1 MNKFATLFSLLIS
14 AFILSIPVYS
24 QGYRIEVKIEGLR
37 DTSIYLAYHFGDKK
51 LVKDTI
57 YLDKHGKGVF
67 EGDKKLDGGIY
78 LIALPNMNFFEM
90 IVDKDQEFSVTTDTT
105 DLFKSLKFNGSN
117 QNNTFLN
124 YQRFMAEQ
132 QKASGS
138 LVNRR
143 KLNKENPDSLDA
155 ITEEMKVL
163 DNKVKDY
170 WKRISSE
177 NQGMLL
183 GNLINAMRPPEPP
196 DFEIP
201 GSVVNKDSMRW
212 VLGYQYNKN
221 HFLDNIDFSDQ
232 RLLRT
237 PVLLTKLDRYF
248 NNILIQKPDSVIP
261 EITKIV
267 NRCRANEKMFQY
279 VVTYLL
285 NNFLK
290 SNIMGM
296 DEVFVNVAEDYYL
309 SGEADWIDST
319 SLVKIRDR
327 VYKLKPNLIG
337 NVARDLKME
346 TETGEWVALHQID
359 AKYIVLYFWE
369 TDCGHCKKSTP
380 VLYDIYKKHKES
392 GLEIFA
398 VYTQDNKQEWLDY
411 LNEKGFDWINTWDPK
426 HTTYFRL
433 FYDIYST
440 PTVYLLDEH
449 KKIIAKRISV
459 EALGK
464 MLDSLFFF

>member
-1 MNKFATLFSLLIS
+1 M
-14 AFILSIPVYS
+14 
-24 QGYRIEVKIEGLR
+24 
-37 DTSIYLAYHFGDKK
+37 
-51 LVKDTI
+51 
-57 YLDKHGKGVF
+57 
-67 EGDKKLDGGIY
+67 
-78 LIALPNMNFFEM
+78 ALPNMNFFEM

-105 DLFKSLKFNGSN
+105 DLFKLLKFNGSD
-117 QNNTFLN
+117 QNNTFLS

-138 LVNRR
+138 LANRR
-143 KLNKENPDSLDA
+143 KLNKENRDSLDA
-155 ITEEMKVL
+155 IAEEMKVL
-163 DNKVKDY
+163 DGKVKDY
-170 WKRISSE
+170 WNMITSE
-177 NQGMLL
+177 NDGMLI
-183 GNLINAMRPPEPP
+183 NSLINAMRPPEPP

-201 GSVVNKDSMRW
+201 GDIVNKDSMRW

-237 PVLLTKLDRYF
+237 PVLLAKLDRYF

-309 SGEADWIDST
+309 SGEADWIDSA

-380 VLYDIYKKHKES
+380 ALYDIYQKHKEN

-398 VYTQDNKQEWLDY
+398 VYTQNNKQEWLDY
-411 LNEKGFDWINTWDPK
+411 LNEKGFDWINTWDPN

-464 MLDSLFFF
+464 MLDSLLFF